1 MVSILAQRWNKA
13 KFLQSDIC
21 RIIQK
26 GSRTLIYLSDIRDWL
41 KSVTSAEHYYIGKL
55 DNKQDRSIGVYSLK
69 QSGTP
74 TRAIGGESTYDTISV
89 SLLIHYTDNARETEE
104 FARRLF
110 ETLYSVKN
118 VEINN
123 QKIYIIELLTPE
135 PIDVGTDD
143 KGVYE
148 QVIEVKFYYERK

>member
-1 MVSILAQRWNKA
+1 M
-13 KFLQSDIC
+13 
-21 RIIQK
+21 
-26 GSRTLIYLSDIRDWL
+26 IYLSDIRDWL
-41 KSVTSAEHYYIGKL
+41 KSISNAEHYYIGKL

-104 FARRLF
+104 FARRLY
-110 ETLYSVKN
+110 ETLYGIQN
-118 VEINN
+118 VEIKEH
-123 QKIYIIELLTPE
+123 KIYIIELLTEE
-135 PIDVGTDD
+135 PVDVGTDD

>member
-1 MVSILAQRWNKA
+1 M
-13 KFLQSDIC
+13 
-21 RIIQK
+21 
-26 GSRTLIYLSDIRDWL
+26 IYLSDIRDWL

-89 SLLIHYTDNARETEE
+89 SLLIHYTEE
-104 FARRLF
+104 FARRLY
-110 ETLYSVKN
+110 ETLYGIKN
-118 VEINN
+118 VEIKEH
-123 QKIYIIELLTPE
+123 KIYIIELLTEE
-135 PIDVGTDD
+135 PVDVGTDD

>member
-1 MVSILAQRWNKA
+1 M
-13 KFLQSDIC
+13 
-21 RIIQK
+21 
-26 GSRTLIYLSDIRDWL
+26 IYLSDIRDWL

-74 TRAIGGESTYDTISV
+74 TRAIGGESTYDTMSV

-104 FARRLF
+104 FARRLY
-110 ETLYSVKN
+110 ETLYGIKN
-118 VEINN
+118 VEI
-123 QKIYIIELLTPE
+123 KEHKLLAEE
-135 PIDVGTDD
+135 PVDVGTDD

>member
-1 MVSILAQRWNKA
+1 M
-13 KFLQSDIC
+13 
-21 RIIQK
+21 
-26 GSRTLIYLSDIRDWL
+26 IYLSDIRDWL

-104 FARRLF
+104 FARRLY
-110 ETLYSVKN
+110 ETLYGIKN
-118 VEINN
+118 
-123 QKIYIIELLTPE
+123 IIELLTEE
-135 PIDVGTDD
+135 PVDVGTDD

>member
-1 MVSILAQRWNKA
+1 M
-13 KFLQSDIC
+13 
-21 RIIQK
+21 
-26 GSRTLIYLSDIRDWL
+26 IYLSDIRDWL

-104 FARRLF
+104 FARRLY
-110 ETLYSVKN
+110 ETLYGIKK
-118 VEINN
+118 VEIKEH
-123 QKIYIIELLTPE
+123 KIYIIELLTEE
-135 PIDVGTDD
+135 PVNSSKICMNFGGGGHSRAAGCTFEKEALEENKKKLLSIIETEL
-143 KGVYE
+143 KG
-148 QVIEVKFYYERK
+148 I

>member
-1 MVSILAQRWNKA
+1 M
-13 KFLQSDIC
+13 
-21 RIIQK
+21 
-26 GSRTLIYLSDIRDWL
+26 IYLSDIRDWL

-104 FARRLF
+104 FARRLY
-110 ETLYSVKN
+110 ETLYDIKN
-118 VEINN
+118 VEIKEH
-123 QKIYIIELLTPE
+123 KIYIIELLIHTLVVCSH
-135 PIDVGTDD
+135 INGFFR
-143 KGVYE
+143 E

>member
-1 MVSILAQRWNKA
+1 M
-13 KFLQSDIC
+13 
-21 RIIQK
+21 
-26 GSRTLIYLSDIRDWL
+26 
-41 KSVTSAEHYYIGKL
+41 
-55 DNKQDRSIGVYSLK
+55 GVYSLK

-104 FARRLF
+104 FARRLY
-110 ETLYSVKN
+110 ETLYGIKK
-118 VEINN
+118 VEIKEH
-123 QKIYIIELLTPE
+123 KIYIIELLTEE
-135 PIDVGTDD
+135 PVDVGTDD

>member
-1 MVSILAQRWNKA
+1 M
-13 KFLQSDIC
+13 
-21 RIIQK
+21 
-26 GSRTLIYLSDIRDWL
+26 IYLSDIRDWL

-55 DNKQDRSIGVYSLK
+55 DNKQDKSLGVYSLK
-69 QSGTP
+69 QSGIP
-74 TRAIGGESTYDTISV
+74 TRSIGTESTYDTVSV
-89 SLLIHYTDNARETEE
+89 SLLIHWNNNANETERQ
-104 FARRLF
+104 ARRLF

-135 PIDVGTDD
+135 PVDVGTDD

-148 QVIEVKFYYERK
+148 QVIEVKFYYERE

>member
-1 MVSILAQRWNKA
+1 M
-13 KFLQSDIC
+13 
-21 RIIQK
+21 
-26 GSRTLIYLSDIRDWL
+26 IYLSDIRDWL

-55 DNKQDRSIGVYSLK
+55 DNKQDKSIGVYSLK
-69 QSGTP
+69 QSGSP
-74 TRAIGGESTYDTISV
+74 TRAIGAESTYDTVSV
-89 SLLIHYTDNARETEE
+89 SLLIHWNNNANETERQ
-104 FARRLF
+104 ARRLF

-123 QKIYIIELLTPE
+123 KKIYMIELLTPE
-135 PIDVGTDD
+135 PVDVGTDD

>member
-1 MVSILAQRWNKA
+1 M
-13 KFLQSDIC
+13 
-21 RIIQK
+21 
-26 GSRTLIYLSDIRDWL
+26 IYLSDIRDWL
-41 KSVTSAEHYYIGKL
+41 KSVAEAEHYYIGKL
-55 DNKQDRSIGVYSLK
+55 DNKQDKSIGVYSLK

-104 FARRLF
+104 FARRLY
-110 ETLYSVKN
+110 ETLYGVKN